1 MSQLEPTY
9 AINKIKAEA
18 TTIAEK
24 PLTPA
29 DVPQQVGSGIIAS
42 INNILMRILAVF
54 AATGLSV
61 IGAGSI
67 FGIKTLTAVLMAG
80 TLGVAKVVEG
90 LARGFMDD
98 GKLTIDEIN
107 AAFTSVDNK
116 TSMGN

>member
-9 AINKIKAEA
+9 ALNKIKAQAEA
-18 TTIAEK
+18 IVEK
-24 PLTPA
+24 PLMPA
-29 DVPQQVGSGIIAS
+29 DIPQQVGSGVIAS
-42 INNILMRILAVF
+42 INNIIMRILAVF

-67 FGIKTLTAVLMAG
+67 FGIKTLTAVFMAG

-107 AAFTSVDNK
+107 ASFSAVDNK
-116 TSMGN
+116 TSLGD